1 LFENENSNV
10 IDYTTEEKP
19 TISLKE
25 LLTKIEN
32 KNYLFSVSNFE
43 NSIVAN
49 DFWTTQYQLTI
60 SQNEKQKQLQFFQKV
75 SFKPIIKSFGSTK
88 KEVWTLFLGEVTL
101 P

>member
-1 LFENENSNV
+1 M
-10 IDYTTEEKP
+10 
-19 TISLKE
+19 KE

-43 NSIVAN
+43 NSIVAK
-49 DFWTTQYQLTI
+49 DFWTTQYQLTV
-60 SQNEKQKQLQFFQKV
+60 SQNEKTAQLLLFQKV
-75 SFKPIIKSFGSTK
+75 SFKPIIKTFGSAK